1 MTDEEL
7 VERLI
12 DWPYQ
17 GETMAQEAAD
27 RIKQLTAECDKAYA
41 SGYSDAETEISKSA
55 LGQDNTFLHSQ
66 YANAKLCIEALT
78 AERDEAWAY
87 MSALQGDLYNAIMM
101 EAEHDQLFQ
110 LVQRAITI
118 FENCSVST
126 DTCCCGDSMSSHGDA
141 ISCGHTPVD
150 MGDYQSSLWLSEA
163 RGILKE
169 ETL

>member
-7 VERLI
+7 VERLL

-27 RIKQLTAECDKAYA
+27 RIKQLTAERDEAYA

-66 YANAKLCIEALT
+66 YANTKLRIEALT
-78 AERDEAWAY
+78 VERD
-87 MSALQGDLYNAIMM
+87 QLY
-101 EAEHDQLFQ
+101 Q
-110 LVQRAITI
+110 LVQQALSI

-126 DTCCCGDSMSSHGDA
+126 DACCCGDSMSSHCDA

-163 RGILKE
+163 RGILKR
-169 ETL
+169 ETM

>member
-7 VERLI
+7 VERLL

-27 RIKQLTAECDKAYA
+27 RIEQLTAERDKAYA

-55 LGQDNTFLHSQ
+55 LGQDTPFLHSQ
-66 YANAKLCIEALT
+66 YANAKLRIEALNT
-78 AERDEAWAY
+78 ERD
-87 MSALQGDLYNAIMM
+87 QLY
-101 EAEHDQLFQ
+101 Q
-110 LVQRAITI
+110 LVQQALSI

-126 DTCCCGDSMSSHGDA
+126 DTCCCGDSMSSHSDA

-150 MGDYQSSLWLSEA
+150 MGDYQSSLWLSKA
-163 RGILKE
+163 RGILNG
-169 ETL
+169 ETM